1 MVFQIDLV
9 ALKGTW
15 AQNFAFVF
23 MAYICLEKEPSTK
36 FSCVLVNFRKIM
48 KFQSFE
54 FGVSDVIPT
63 DIQNISLLLFFNFIE
78 KKPSVKFPVFLA
90 IFHELMKLQNF
101 EWLNCV
107 ST

>member
-1 MVFQIDLV
+1 
-9 ALKGTW
+9 
-15 AQNFAFVF
+15 

-63 DIQNISLLLFFNFIE
+63 DIQNISLLFFLNFIE

-101 EWLNCV
+101 E
-107 ST
+107 